1 MAVIAP
7 PAIATA
13 AGATAAG
20 VTTRALRITRSALG
34 MPGRRYVPR
43 RTRRQGR
50 TRPYASAWILPQGP
64 PHQHGNVVRSSSVEG
79 VAQQVAVPE
88 QVAAAVAHLEE
99 IRARPD
105 ANPQCQRRR
114 HVRLQRTRRTASLN
128 VLVDPQCGRFERP
141 GEALF
146 VRRVLRVI
154 AVYRLG
160 DVPSDRADRQP
171 TRLLAS
177 GRATDAIGDH
187 GEERQALG
195 VLRQELGRG
204 EAREMHL
211 NLFVERGDEEVILV
225 LVPHFA
231 RVGEA
236 KDVDLIVA
244 WLATSR
250 DSGRSRV
257 GRLHAGHLT
266 LRNQGGDDTS
276 ASMGIARAAQRSE
289 LLCGNPLT
297 CRRNTRPLPESPIF
311 TDSAVLPTCV
321 AKATPQK
328 AAWCPGFAPLF
339 DLVDWHRSC
348 EP

>member
-1 MAVIAP
+1 MWVQVR
-7 PAIATA
+7 
-13 AGATAAG
+13 GL
-20 VTTRALRITRSALG
+20 VFFCFFFSSRRRHTRCSRDWSSD
-34 MPGRRYVPR
+34 VC
-43 RTRRQGR
+43 
-50 TRPYASAWILPQGP
+50 LP
-64 PHQHGNVVRSSSVEG
+64 
-79 VAQQVAVPE
+79 
-88 QVAAAVAHLEE
+88 
-99 IRARPD
+99 IY

-114 HVRLQRTRRTASLN
+114 HVRLQRTRRTVSLN
-128 VLVDPQCGRFERP
+128 VLVDPQRGRFERP

-146 VRRVLRVI
+146 VHRVLRVI

-160 DVPSDRADRQP
+160 DVPRDRADRQP

-177 GRATDAIGDH
+177 GSATDTIGDH
-187 GEERQALG
+187 GQERQALG
-195 VLRQELGRG
+195 VLRQELRRG

-250 DSGRSRV
+250 NRGRGRV

-276 ASMGIARAAQRSE
+276 AGAGIARAAKRSE

-297 CRRNTRPLPESPIF
+297 CRRNTRPFPESPIF
-311 TDSAVLPTCV
+311 AESGVLPTCP
-321 AKATPQK
+321 APATPQK
-328 AAWCPGFAPLF
+328 AAWCLGFAPLF

-348 EP
+348 EL